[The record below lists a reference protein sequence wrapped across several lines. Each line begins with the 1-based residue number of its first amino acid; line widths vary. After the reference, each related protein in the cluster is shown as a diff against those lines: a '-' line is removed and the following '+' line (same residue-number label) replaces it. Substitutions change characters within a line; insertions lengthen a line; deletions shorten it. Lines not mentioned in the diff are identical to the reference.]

1 MLAAC
6 RFTFLLLICV
16 FPLARLS
23 PQTPAPPADPKAE
36 ILAFNEKFINAHLRM
51 DNPAIIAMW
60 ADDGVSLLP
69 SMAPMVGRATI
80 GKFINDITAQMPGY
94 KIVREKID
102 FHDLQVSGDWAS
114 EWGLETQGLQPP
126 QSTHDGRLRQNS
138 LRSPQR
144 PHRPME
150 DPTRNVERQPQ
161 ALTT

>member
-1 MLAAC
+1 MLSAC
-6 RFTFLLLICV
+6 RSTFLAIASLFL
-16 FPLARLS
+16 FLHS
-23 PQTPAPPADPKAE
+23 PQQTPSPDPKAE

-80 GKFINDITAQMPGY
+80 GKFINDISAQMPGY

-102 FHDLQVSGDWAS
+102 FHDIQVAGDWAS

-126 QSTHDGRLRQNS
+126 NS
-138 LRSPQR
+138 PV
-144 PHRPME
+144 ME
-150 DPTRNVERQPQ
+150 GYGKLLFVLHKDSSGEWKIQQEMWNANPKP
-161 ALTT
+161 

>member
-1 MLAAC
+1 MLPAC
-6 RFTFLLLICV
+6 RSTLLVLAVLFFLYS
-16 FPLARLS
+16 S

-69 SMAPMVGRATI
+69 SMPPMVGRATI
-80 GKFINDITAQMPGY
+80 GKFITDITAQMPGY

-102 FHDLQVSGDWAS
+102 FHDIQVSGDWAS

-126 QSTHDGRLRQNS
+126 NQ
-138 LRSPQR
+138 PV
-144 PHRPME
+144 ME
-150 DPTRNVERQPQ
+150 GYGKILFVLHKEAHGEWKIQHEMWNANPKP
-161 ALTT
+161 

>member
-6 RFTFLLLICV
+6 RFTFLLLLCV

-23 PQTPAPPADPKAE
+23 PQTPAPSADPKAE
-36 ILAFNEKFINAHLRM
+36 ILSFNEKFINAHLRM

-60 ADDGVSLLP
+60 AEDGVSLLP

-80 GKFINDITAQMPGY
+80 GKFINDISAQMPGY

-102 FHDLQVSGDWAS
+102 FHDIQVSGDWAS

-126 QSTHDGRLRQNS
+126 NQPT
-138 LRSPQR
+138 
-144 PHRPME
+144 ME
-150 DPTRNVERQPQ
+150 GYGKVLFVLHKDAKGEWKIQQEMWNANPKP
-161 ALTT
+161 